1 MRVMFWPAVFWPSIG
16 GVQTMASDLLVA
28 LRERGHEFV
37 VITERGS
44 PDLPAED
51 EYEGIPVYR
60 LPFAAVVRDVD
71 RLMEVRSQVIRL
83 KREFAADLLHSFA
96 VSANHFLHLTT
107 QDAHPVPWLV
117 TLHGAWPSSCDSFV
131 RQTLTTA
138 DWVVGCSAA
147 ILQLGCEL
155 APEVSSHSSIIYNAQ
170 EPASGHPSSL
180 RFDPPVLLYV
190 GRLSREKGIDVAL
203 AAFASLIER
212 FPETRLVIAGD
223 GPERAALEQQA
234 DQLNLA
240 PAIQFLG
247 WVPPEQV
254 PALINAASVVILPS
268 REDSFPVVGLQV
280 ALMERPAV
288 ATRVGGIPEM
298 ILDRETGLLV
308 ERENPKAL
316 ADAIG
321 SLLQHPDNA
330 RRMGKAARRRALE
343 AFRFDRHV
351 EAYGALYRM
360 LVPNECTKG
369 GRRRLP

>member
-71 RLMEVRSQVIRL
+71 RLMKVRSQVIRL

-131 RQTLTTA
+131 RRTLTTA

-155 APEVSSHSSIIYNAQ
+155 APEISSHSSIIYNAQ

-190 GRLSREKGIDVAL
+190 GRLSREKGVDVAL

-223 GPERAALEQQA
+223 GPERAALERQA
-234 DQLNLA
+234 DQLSLSR
-240 PAIQFLG
+240 AIQFLG
-247 WVPPEQV
+247 WVIPEDV
-254 PALINAASVVILPS
+254 LALIDSASVVVVPS
-268 REDSFPVVGLQV
+268 REDSFPVVGLQA
-280 ALMERPAV
+280 ALMARPVV
-288 ATRVGGIPEM
+288 ATRTGGIPEM
-298 ILDRETGLLV
+298 VLDRETGHLV
-308 ERENPKAL
+308 ERESPKAL

-321 SLLQHPDNA
+321 SLLQHPNDA
-330 RRMGKAARRRALE
+330 RRMGEAARRRALA
-343 AFRFDRHV
+343 AFSFDRHV
-351 EAYGALYRM
+351 EAYDALYRM
-360 LVPNECTKG
+360 LVPNEPTKD

>member
-51 EYEGIPVYR
+51 KYEGIPVYR
-60 LPFAAVVRDVD
+60 LPFAAVLRDVD

-83 KREFAADLLHSFA
+83 KREFAAELLHSFA
-96 VSANHFLHLTT
+96 LSANDFLHLMT
-107 QDAHPVPWLV
+107 QDAHPAPWLV
-117 TLHGAWPSSCDSFV
+117 SLHGAWPSSCSSFV
-131 RQTLTTA
+131 RRTLTTA
-138 DWVVGCSAA
+138 DWVVGCSAT
-147 ILQLGCEL
+147 ILRLGCEL

-170 EPASGHPSSL
+170 EPASGDPSPV

-190 GRLSREKGIDVAL
+190 GRLSWEKGVDVAL
-203 AAFASLIER
+203 AALAALLTR
-212 FPETRLVIAGD
+212 FPGTRLVIAGD
-223 GPERAALEQQA
+223 GPEREALEQQA
-234 DQLNLA
+234 DKLNLG

-247 WVPPEQV
+247 WVSPKQV
-254 PALINAASVVILPS
+254 SALIATASVMILPS
-268 REDSFPVVGLQV
+268 REDSFPVVGLQA
-280 ALMERPAV
+280 ALMERPTV
-288 ATRVGGIPEM
+288 ATRTGGIPEM

-308 ERENPKAL
+308 EKEDPKAL

-321 SLLQHPDNA
+321 ILLQHPNDA

-343 AFRFDRHV
+343 TFSFDRHV
-351 EAYGALYRM
+351 EAYDALYRM
-360 LVPNECTKG
+360 LVPNERTKD